1 MIEGSVSAPEYSGRP
16 VTRLLV
22 VDDDRVTNRI
32 LQAQLEARGYEV
44 DSASDG
50 EQALEQS
57 ARFHP
62 DLLFLDVA
70 MPGIGGLEVLERLK
84 GQGPDLAV
92 IMMTAYGTEEVAI
105 EALRRGADDYLRKPF
120 DPAEFEAVLE
130 RTVARLR
137 LSRQNVALRRQLDE
151 KRRQLEVELA
161 RAARVQAELLPN
173 TVPEL
178 EGFDLAA
185 RFVPARE
192 VGGDFYDWM
201 HTEPDNFTLTLGDVM
216 GKGMPAALLMATARA
231 VVRALI
237 QGNPPAVAMNLAAR
251 ALEGDLLRAASF
263 LTLFHARLDVVA
275 RHVSYVDAGHGHVF
289 VRRAD
294 GTLEGPEEGGIP
306 LGILPDEVYKEGS
319 FVFGTGDAL
328 VVYSDGLVD
337 AHPGSTLDVATIA
350 AHLQGATG
358 ASEMVDR
365 LIQLADPTDS
375 PPDDLT
381 AMVLYCREGA

>member
-1 MIEGSVSAPEYSGRP
+1 MVEESISAAQYDARP

-22 VDDDRVTNRI
+22 VDDDRITNRI
-32 LQAQLEARGYEV
+32 LQAQLKARGYEV

-50 EQALEQS
+50 EQALEQTT
-57 ARFHP
+57 RFRP

-70 MPGIGGLEVLERLK
+70 MPGIGGLEVLERVK
-84 GQGPDLAV
+84 AQEPDLAV

-120 DPAEFEAVLE
+120 EPAEFEAVLE
-130 RTVARLR
+130 RTVARMR
-137 LSRQNVALRRQLDE
+137 LSRQNAALRRQLDE

-173 TVPEL
+173 EVPEL

-192 VGGDFYDWM
+192 VGGDFYDW
-201 HTEPDNFTLTLGDVM
+201 TEAEADGFTLTLGDVM

-231 VVRALI
+231 VLRAVA
-237 QGNPPAVAMNLAAR
+237 GRNRPAEAMNLAAR
-251 ALEGDLLRAASF
+251 ALEADLLRAASF
-263 LTLFHARLDVVA
+263 LTLFHARLDVAA
-275 RHVSYVDAGHGHVF
+275 RRVSYVDAGHGHVF

-294 GTLEGPEEGGIP
+294 GTLEGPEEGGLP
-306 LGILPDEVYKEGS
+306 VGILPDEVYKEGS
-319 FVFGTGDAL
+319 FVLSSGDAL

-337 AHPGSTLDVATIA
+337 AHPNSALDVTTIA
-350 AHLQGATG
+350 NQLLEAIT

-365 LIQLADPTDS
+365 LIGLAGLTGS

-381 AMVLYCREGA
+381 AMVLYCR

>member
-1 MIEGSVSAPEYSGRP
+1 
-16 VTRLLV
+16 LLV

-32 LQAQLEARGYEV
+32 LQAQLKARGYEV

-50 EQALEQS
+50 EQALEQT
-57 ARFHP
+57 ARSQP

-70 MPGIGGLEVLERLK
+70 MPGIGGLEVLERIK
-84 GQGPDLAV
+84 AQEPDLAI

-105 EALRRGADDYLRKPF
+105 EALRSGADDYLRKPF
-120 DPAEFEAVLE
+120 DPAEFGAVLE

-151 KRRQLEVELA
+151 KRRQLEVELS

-173 TVPEL
+173 TVPQL

-201 HTEPDNFTLTLGDVM
+201 EPEPGSVALTLGDVM

-231 VVRALI
+231 VLRALI
-237 QGNPPAVAMNLAAR
+237 QGNLPAAAVNLAAR
-251 ALEGDLLRAASF
+251 ALEADLLRAASF
-263 LTLFHARLDVVA
+263 LTLFHARLDVIA
-275 RHVSYVDAGHGHVF
+275 RRVSYVDAGHGHVF

-294 GTLEGPEEGGIP
+294 GTLEGPQEGGIP

-319 FVFGTGDAL
+319 FVLGAGDAL

-337 AHPGSTLDVATIA
+337 AHPGSTLDAATIA
-350 AHLQGATG
+350 GHLQGAAG

-365 LIQLADPTDS
+365 LIELADPTDS

-381 AMVLYCREGA
+381 AMVLYCRG